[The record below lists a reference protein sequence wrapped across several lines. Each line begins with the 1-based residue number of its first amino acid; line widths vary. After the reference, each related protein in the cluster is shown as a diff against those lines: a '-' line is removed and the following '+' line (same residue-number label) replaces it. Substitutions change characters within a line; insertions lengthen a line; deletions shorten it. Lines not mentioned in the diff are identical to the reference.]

1 MVNPIRSIRAYNA
14 GRDPERLAIKFK
26 AMRQDAFVFL
36 RGACHLFYERLP
48 EVSGAGVLKRAPL
61 TWVCGDLHL
70 QNFGSY
76 KGDNR
81 LVYFDINDFDEGALA
96 PCTWD
101 LVHFLTS
108 VLVGGKTL
116 GVKPAHALSL
126 CRTFLDAYALAL
138 MSGKA
143 RWVERETAE
152 GLVRELLT
160 GLQTRKR
167 HELLERRTEIKKGKR
182 HIRLDGKHALRIGN
196 KQREQISAFMRDYA
210 RTQSDP
216 GFYKVLD
223 IANRV
228 AGTGSLG
235 IERYVILVEG
245 KGSPNGNYLL
255 DLKEALGSSLLPY
268 LKVRQLRVD
277 SKAHQVVAIQR
288 RMQAISMAFLQPVVI
303 GKKSYVMRGLQPTE
317 DRVALDHWNGNL
329 QRLEGVVNVMG
340 KIVAWAQLRSGGRDG
355 SATIDELI
363 AFGQERKW
371 RKRLLAVARACAAQ
385 VEGDWRTFAEAYD
398 AGKFNN

>member
-1 MVNPIRSIRAYNA
+1 
-14 GRDPERLAIKFK
+14 
-26 AMRQDAFVFL
+26 
-36 RGACHLFYERLP
+36 
-48 EVSGAGVLKRAPL
+48 
-61 TWVCGDLHL
+61 
-70 QNFGSY
+70 
-76 KGDNR
+76 
-81 LVYFDINDFDEGALA
+81 
-96 PCTWD
+96 
-101 LVHFLTS
+101 
-108 VLVGGKTL
+108 
-116 GVKPAHALSL
+116 
-126 CRTFLDAYALAL
+126 

-210 RTQSDP
+210 RAQSDP